1 MIGVS
6 MKRNTDS
13 DRRMTRSPAKKT
25 KETTRDDAR
34 LIRAF
39 LDGDESAFERIV
51 KRYRQMV
58 YFAAIKMVSNHDD
71 ADDVAQKTFISA
83 YKNLKGF
90 QGKSSL
96 KTWLFRIT
104 MNYSK
109 NLIRDRRRHVGEEVQ
124 ESTAA
129 YQPDVQERLEKAER
143 RESITLALE
152 SLPPRQREVFRL
164 RAQQDLS
171 YAEISEVIGCSVSA
185 AKVNYHYAIK
195 ALRAI
200 LAPEATV
207 TEG

>member
-1 MIGVS
+1 
-6 MKRNTDS
+6 
-13 DRRMTRSPAKKT
+13 MTRSPAINKD
-25 KETTRDDAR
+25 ETTRDDAR

-39 LDGDESAFERIV
+39 LDGDEIAFEKIV
-51 KRYRQMV
+51 RRYRQMV
-58 YFAAIKMVSNHDD
+58 YFAAIKMVNNHDD

-109 NLIRDRRRHVGEEVQ
+109 NLVRDRRRHVGQEVEEN
-124 ESTAA
+124 TAT
-129 YQPDVQERLEKAER
+129 YQPDIQQRLEKAEQR
-143 RESITLALE
+143 QSIALALK
-152 SLPPRQREVFRL
+152 SLPPRQREVFHL

-185 AKVNYHYAIK
+185 AKVNYHYAVK
-195 ALRAI
+195 ALREI
-200 LAPEATV
+200 FAPESAV
-207 TEG
+207 MKG

>member
-1 MIGVS
+1 
-6 MKRNTDS
+6 
-13 DRRMTRSPAKKT
+13 MTRSPAINND
-25 KETTRDDAR
+25 ETTRDDAR

-39 LDGDESAFERIV
+39 LEGDESAFERIV

-58 YFAAIKMVSNHDD
+58 YFAAIKMVGNHDD
-71 ADDVAQKTFISA
+71 ADDVAQKAFISA

-109 NLIRDRRRHVGEEVQ
+109 NLIRDRRRHVGEEVL
-124 ESTAA
+124 ENTAT
-129 YQPDVQERLEKAER
+129 YQPDIQERLEKAEQR
-143 RESITLALE
+143 KSIALALK

-185 AKVNYHYAIK
+185 AKVNYHYAVK

-200 LAPEATV
+200 FAPESAV
-207 TEG
+207 MEG

>member
-1 MIGVS
+1 MA
-6 MKRNTDS
+6 
-13 DRRMTRSPAKKT
+13 RSPAINND
-25 KETTRDDAR
+25 ETTRDDAR
-34 LIRAF
+34 LIRDF
-39 LDGDESAFERIV
+39 LEGDESAFEKIV
-51 KRYRQMV
+51 RRYRQMV
-58 YFAAIKMVSNHDD
+58 YFAAIKMVGNHDD
-71 ADDVAQKTFISA
+71 ADDVAQKAFISA

-109 NLIRDRRRHVGEEVQ
+109 NLIRDRRRHVGQEVL
-124 ESTAA
+124 ENTAT
-129 YQPDVQERLEKAER
+129 YQPDIQERLEKAEQR
-143 RESITLALE
+143 KSIALALK

-185 AKVNYHYAIK
+185 AKVNYHYAVK

-200 LAPEATV
+200 FAPESAV
-207 TEG
+207 MEG